1 MELITIV
8 LALFL
13 IMDPIGNI
21 SSFLSL
27 LKGETP
33 MRQRM
38 IIVREMLFALVVM
51 VLFNTIGEHLFN
63 ILSIS
68 EVTVRLASGIILF
81 LIAIQILFPS
91 VNSLRANLPQEKPFI
106 IPLAIPLIVGPS
118 LMATIM
124 LFAHIEPSQLLM
136 LEGIGIAWLMALAVL
151 LMGPMLQR
159 VMGDNGLIACERL
172 MGMILILLAIQRFLE
187 GIQLFVKTCE

>member
-1 MELITIV
+1 MELITVI

-21 SSFLSL
+21 SSFLSM
-27 LKGETP
+27 LKDETP
-33 MRQRM
+33 ARRSW
-38 IIVREMLFALVVM
+38 IIVREMLFALAIM
-51 VLFNTIGEHLFN
+51 VLFNAIGEYLFN

-91 VNSLRANLPQEKPFI
+91 TNSLRANLPKEKPFI
-106 IPLAIPLIVGPS
+106 IPLAMPLIVGPS
-118 LMATIM
+118 VMATIM

-136 LEGIGIAWLMALAVL
+136 LQGIGIAWLMAVVVL
-151 LMGPMLQR
+151 LLGPTLQR
-159 VMGDNGLIACERL
+159 LLGDNGLIACERL
-172 MGMILILLAIQRFLE
+172 MGMILIMLAIQRFME
-187 GIQLFVKTCE
+187 GVQLFVKTCE

>member
-38 IIVREMLFALVVM
+38 IIVREMLFALAVM

-159 VMGDNGLIACERL
+159 IMGDNGLIACERL